1 MYDSTAGAHCGL
13 WPYRTSRLVPEY
25 EQKLYLMPA
34 LHMLEAMEKQFCN
47 WDEDEDSI
55 LQMGTER
62 YHTETGRHM
71 PIIYGDYFFIEALYK
86 LRGGKELFW

>member
-1 MYDSTAGAHCGL
+1 
-13 WPYRTSRLVPEY
+13 
-25 EQKLYLMPA
+25 MPA
-34 LHMLEAMEKQFCN
+34 LRMLEAMEKQFCN
-47 WDEDEDSI
+47 WDKDEDSI